1 MSHQAMQNNL
11 DKKVSDDFRG
21 NAELI
26 EMSRYIDLEIYHA
39 VERSHPYYIEM
50 VEEISS
56 KIASLAAE
64 KKCRVLEFGAGT
76 GLATGEILGLPNL
89 DVVALELDAECAA
102 ILTREVADT
111 AQVVTGNILSY
122 QALEPFDA
130 IFSVFAHDHIHHD
143 DAPRLVANLRRN
155 LKRGGLYLMGG
166 EILPFYENNEERSEA
181 LYRYHGFIIE
191 KALRDGHFELAQI
204 EISALK
210 SGIQKIG
217 DFKRHEALF
226 ETEMLVGD
234 FRLLEKIKHGPEHL
248 DDVGGVYTYVF
259 EAI

>member
-1 MSHQAMQNNL
+1 MSNQAMQNSL
-11 DKKVSDDFRG
+11 DNKFSDDFRG

-39 VERSHPYYIEM
+39 VERSHPYYVEM
-50 VEEISS
+50 VGEIRTR
-56 KIASLAAE
+56 IETLAAK
-64 KKCRVLEFGAGT
+64 KKCSVLEFGAGT
-76 GLATGEILGLPNL
+76 GLATDEVLDIPNL

-102 ILTREVADT
+102 ILAREVMGK
-111 AQVVTGNILSY
+111 AQVVTDNILTY
-122 QALEPFDA
+122 QAHEPFDA

-166 EILPFYENNEERSEA
+166 EILPFYENNEGRTEA

-226 ETEMLVGD
+226 ETEMLAGD
-234 FRLLEKIKHGPEHL
+234 FRLLEKIKLGPEHL